1 MDNNL
6 GNNTAKESDLSGE
19 RRKAST
25 LYISKLIRVAH
36 FLAGNSLLVKSLY
49 PKMINFLSH
58 ELEEPIIKQYLDN
71 GPRNA
76 SYTSHETCDS
86 FISCTDK
93 YLSEQTNER
102 LKLSADIVLFADEAS
117 NTVRKEMPGIFIS
130 SFDEKK
136 RNSVWISYL

>member
-1 MDNNL
+1 
-6 GNNTAKESDLSGE
+6 
-19 RRKAST
+19 
-25 LYISKLIRVAH
+25 
-36 FLAGNSLLVKSLY
+36 
-49 PKMINFLSH
+49 MINFLSY

-76 SYTSHETCDS
+76 SYTSH
-86 FISCTDK
+86 DK